1 MCLRKIKLN
10 QLSKKLTEQP
20 LENVECDHNS
30 SSKQNS
36 IHKCKNQHAYMIR
49 FNSDVGHRFFFLTKL
64 SLYAL
69 RGSSTIFSCMQNI
82 NSDFFKLY
90 ITKKRFFSFR
100 PLSLVNKIL
109 QLHQINVGFLWSQ
122 QDERQKFLYVKKQIK
137 QDANNQNKNKNKMP
151 FFS

>member
-1 MCLRKIKLN
+1 
-10 QLSKKLTEQP
+10 
-20 LENVECDHNS
+20 
-30 SSKQNS
+30 
-36 IHKCKNQHAYMIR
+36 MIR
-49 FNSDVGHRFFFLTKL
+49 YSSDVGHRFFFLTKL

-122 QDERQKFLYVKKQIK
+122 QDERQKFLFIKKQIK

-151 FFS
+151 FFFMINQKFITSKKLRRRVLCDLIFDAVANLQCKRLHFY